1 MTTDQIFVII
11 IIVAALFG
19 LGIGILWEGRGK

>member
-1 MTTDQIFVII
+1 MTVEQTFVVIV
-11 IIVAALFG
+11 IVAALLG